1 MERKKAVFLDRDG
14 VVNAPVGLDEAG
26 QPESPLR
33 LADLKIYSYV
43 GECVKR
49 LNRLDYS
56 VFIITNQPAVAKG
69 KMTITDL
76 ADINSAIYHNI
87 FLAGGEVVKIYS
99 CIHHPDPSKVVIK
112 ELLKDCE
119 CRKPKPGLIFQAAR
133 EHNIDLDQSWMVGDR
148 WKDVFA
154 GKAAGC
160 RTILVRPIGEEDLL
174 SKPNFVARNLIEAV
188 SIIKDEGEAQLAP
201 PYDLSTNYLHCL

>member
-1 MERKKAVFLDRDG
+1 MEAKKAVFLDRDG
-14 VVNAPVGLDEAG
+14 VINATVGLDEAG
-26 QPESPLR
+26 QPESPLC
-33 LADLKIYSYV
+33 LADLKIFSYA
-43 GECVKR
+43 GGCVKA
-49 LNRLDYS
+49 LNGFGFS
-56 VFIITNQPAVAKG
+56 VFIVTNQPAVAKG

-99 CIHHPDPSKVVIK
+99 CIHHPDPNQVAVK

-119 CRKPKPGLIFQAAR
+119 CRKPKPGLIFQAAK
-133 EHNIDLDQSWMVGDR
+133 ENSIDLAQSWMIGDR
-148 WKDVFA
+148 WKDIFA

-160 RTILVRPIGEEDLL
+160 RTILVRPMGEEDLL

-188 SIIKDEGEAQLAP
+188 SIIKDESEAQVAP